1 VGKNVNECVSN
12 NVYVDEVRGEII
24 CMDTGEVIGTLVDY
38 GKEWRNFGES
48 PSKKVRGGSPLNESI
63 HDRGLSTTIS
73 RGGSSFYSKRL
84 SRLNSRIRVQGKRR
98 LVKTLQMLRDE
109 AKRLNLPSDVTSTAS
124 QLIRGVIALGL
135 GRGEMLRSYIL
146 ASLYISCKIHGVPRS
161 FSEFVKHAISYER
174 KDLKNDIITI
184 KKLRYA
190 YRKIL
195 EVYREHRRSNV
206 TLTVYKPQDYISY
219 VSNALNLSPAT
230 TTLMYRLSRAVEKLN
245 LIHGKSPLAMIAAI
259 TYISSGIMGEKKRQ
273 KDIAEVFGT
282 FTDVA
287 IRNRYRELIDNLYI
301 EVIL

>member
-1 VGKNVNECVSN
+1 MNECASN
-12 NVYVDEVRGEII
+12 NIYIDEVRGEII
-24 CMDTGEVIGTLVDY
+24 CMDTGEVIGTVVDY
-38 GKEWRNFGES
+38 GKEWRSFSES
-48 PSKKVRGGSPLNESI
+48 PSNKIRGGSPLNESI
-63 HDRGLSTTIS
+63 HDRGLSTTI
-73 RGGSSFYSKRL
+73 GKNGSFLYSKRL
-84 SRLNSRIRVQGKRR
+84 SKLNSRIRVQGKRR

-109 AKRLNLPSDVTSTAS
+109 ARRINLPPEVLSTAS
-124 QLIRGVIALGL
+124 QLIRGIIALGL

-146 ASLYISCKIHGVPRS
+146 ASLYISCKIHRVPRS

-174 KDLKNDIITI
+174 KDLKNDVITI

-190 YRKIL
+190 YRRIL
-195 EVYREHRRSNV
+195 EVHREHRRSRV
-206 TLTVYKPQDYISY
+206 KLAVYKPQDYISY

-230 TTLMYRLSRAVEKLN
+230 TTLMYRMSRAVEKLN

-259 TYISSGIMGEKKRQ
+259 TYISSGIMGEKRRQ
-273 KDIAEVFGT
+273 KDIADVFGT